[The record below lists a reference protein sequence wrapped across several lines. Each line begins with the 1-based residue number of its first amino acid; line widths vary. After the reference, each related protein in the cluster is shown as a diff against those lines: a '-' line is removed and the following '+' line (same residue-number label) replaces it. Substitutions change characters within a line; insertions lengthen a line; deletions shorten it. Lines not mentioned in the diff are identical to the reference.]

1 MFWLRLR
8 RAVLEFRAM
17 GFEALL
23 SLALVGAVQ
32 GTAVQ
37 ERDLKLFEKK
47 LHYLEAGD
55 PSGPRVLLL
64 HGARFDSETWRSL
77 TTLDLLAKAGFHVI
91 ALDLPGYGRSEV
103 SPLAPEVFLAEAM
116 TALGLESAVVVSP
129 SMSGQYSFPLLI
141 RSPEKVAGFVPVAP
155 AGSDR
160 YLRLLKKVKVPT
172 LVVWGEND
180 EIIPMEK
187 SDALVAVLEDA
198 KRVILKGAGH
208 PCYVDSPEEFHRELL
223 SFLKSLSR

>member
-1 MFWLRLR
+1 
-8 RAVLEFRAM
+8 M
-17 GFEALL
+17 GFEAILL
-23 SLALVGAVQ
+23 LALAGQ
-32 GTAVQ
+32 GSPVK
-37 ERDLKLFEKK
+37 EKEVRVSGKK

-55 PSGPRVLLL
+55 PSRLHVFLL
-64 HGARFDSETWRSL
+64 HGARFSSETWREL
-77 TTLDLLAKAGFHVI
+77 GTLGILAGAGFHPL

-103 SPLAPEVFLAEAM
+103 TPLEPEEFLAEAM
-116 TALGLESAVVVSP
+116 TALGIESAAVVSP

-141 RSPEKVAGFVPVAP
+141 RAPERVGGFVPVAA

-172 LVVWGEND
+172 LIVWGEKD
-180 EIIPMEK
+180 EIIPMQK
-187 SDALVAVLEDA
+187 SDALAAVLEDS

-223 SFLKSLSR
+223 LFLRSLGS

>member
-1 MFWLRLR
+1 
-8 RAVLEFRAM
+8 M
-17 GFEALL
+17 GLEALL
-23 SLALVGAVQ
+23 FLALAGEV
-32 GTAVQ
+32 VQ
-37 ERDLKLFEKK
+37 ERELLLSEKK

-55 PSGPRVLLL
+55 PAGLDVLLL
-64 HGARFDSETWRSL
+64 HGARFDSETWRGLS
-77 TTLDLLAKAGFHVI
+77 TLDLLAKAGFHVI
-91 ALDLPGYGRSEV
+91 ALDLPGYARSEV
-103 SPLAPEVFLAEAM
+103 SPLDPEVFLAEAM
-116 TALGLESAVVVSP
+116 PALGLESAVIVSP

-141 RSPEKVAGFVPVAP
+141 RSPEKVAGFVPIAP

-172 LVVWGEND
+172 LVVWGEKD

>member
-1 MFWLRLR
+1 
-8 RAVLEFRAM
+8 M
-17 GFEALL
+17 GLEALL
-23 SLALVGAVQ
+23 FLALAGAV
-32 GTAVQ
+32 VQ
-37 ERDLKLFEKK
+37 ERELLLSEKK

-55 PSGPRVLLL
+55 PAGLDVLLL
-64 HGARFDSETWRSL
+64 HGARFDSETWRGLS
-77 TTLDLLAKAGFHVI
+77 TLDLLAKAGFHVI

-103 SPLAPEVFLAEAM
+103 SPLDPEVFLAEAM
-116 TALGLESAVVVSP
+116 PALGLESAVIVSP

-141 RSPEKVAGFVPVAP
+141 RSPEKVAGFVPIAP

-172 LVVWGEND
+172 LVIWGEKD

-208 PCYVDSPEEFHRELL
+208 PCYVDSPEEFHRELFA
-223 SFLKSLSR
+223 FLESLPH

>member
-1 MFWLRLR
+1 
-8 RAVLEFRAM
+8 M
-17 GFEALL
+17 GLEALL
-23 SLALVGAVQ
+23 FLALAGAV
-32 GTAVQ
+32 VQ
-37 ERDLKLFEKK
+37 ERELLLSEKK

-55 PSGPRVLLL
+55 PAGLDVLLL
-64 HGARFDSETWRSL
+64 HGARFDSETWRGLS
-77 TTLDLLAKAGFHVI
+77 TLDLLAKAGFHVI

-103 SPLAPEVFLAEAM
+103 SPLDPEVFLAEAM
-116 TALGLESAVVVSP
+116 PALGLESAVIVSP

-141 RSPEKVAGFVPVAP
+141 RSPEKVAGFVPIAP

-160 YLRLLKKVKVPT
+160 YLRLLKRVKVPT
-172 LVVWGEND
+172 LVVWGEKD

-208 PCYVDSPEEFHRELL
+208 PCYVDSPEEFHRELFA
-223 SFLKSLSR
+223 FLESLPH